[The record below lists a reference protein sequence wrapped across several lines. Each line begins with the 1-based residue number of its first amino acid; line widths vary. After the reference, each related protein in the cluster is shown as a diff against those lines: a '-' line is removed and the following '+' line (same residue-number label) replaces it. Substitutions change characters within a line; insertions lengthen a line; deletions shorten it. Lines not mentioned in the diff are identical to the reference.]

1 MSETKAIKEA
11 VESYLESLGVKT
23 EIQLRGDSCPPFCKD
38 KGKRGLGEF
47 PRKTHI
53 HGQHYEMFVNRGE
66 KYFSVH
72 FWNSY
77 HDAELKA
84 IGHVKK
90 IGNSVFVD
98 RQFLT
103 KTEREQIKVTVTDV
117 LACCQLYDVGSF
129 EDFCAEFGYD
139 DDSGQAEQTYRA
151 VCGQYKDFKRM
162 FSGEEL
168 AKLAE
173 LSSDF

>member
-1 MSETKAIKEA
+1 MSEPQTIKQA
-11 VESYLESLGVKT
+11 VESYLESLSVKT

-53 HGQHYEMFVNRGE
+53 HGQHYEMFLNRGD

-72 FWNSY
+72 YWNSY

-84 IGHVKK
+84 IGNKDYRDQVR
-90 IGNSVFVD
+90 F
-98 RQFLT
+98 FPLT
-103 KTEREQIKVTVTDV
+103 KTERQQIKVTPTDV

-129 EDFCAEFGYD
+129 ENFCADFGYD
-139 DDSGQAEQTYRA
+139 TDSRQAEQTYRA
-151 VCGQYKDFKRM
+151 VCEQYRNFSRM

-168 AKLAE
+168 QKLGK
-173 LSSDF
+173 LLSDF